1 MFASGFFLL
10 YDESH
15 MLHFALVFCAG
26 GHDINASR
34 IDACVSEYICEL
46 GNVLLKAVE
55 GAREQMAEIVGKYLA
70 R

>member
-1 MFASGFFLL
+1 
-10 YDESH
+10 